1 MKKSN
6 KNLFKA
12 SKDIPLHFH
21 FIKKTFNEFNC
32 DIFIEYIKLY
42 EGYGIVRSFYKSNS
56 NIIPLKLDGD
66 EYFNK

>member
-21 FIKKTFNEFNC
+21 FIKKHLTNLIV
-32 DIFIEYIKLY
+32 IFLL
-42 EGYGIVRSFYKSNS
+42 
-56 NIIPLKLDGD
+56 NILNYMKDMEL
-66 EYFNK
+66 